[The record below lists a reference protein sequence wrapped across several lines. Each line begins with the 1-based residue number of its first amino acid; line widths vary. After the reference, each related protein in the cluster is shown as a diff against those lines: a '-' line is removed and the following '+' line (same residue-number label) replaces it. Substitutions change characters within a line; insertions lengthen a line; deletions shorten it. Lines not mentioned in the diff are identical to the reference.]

1 MSGGRGRGGQGGLE
15 LSDLGGGSG
24 VRANEVPGTECL
36 EKGRMWT
43 KGVLRDI
50 SQEKRRPR
58 NESPCFAIIL
68 RGMASRRAS
77 ERGVLIFPYGAFH
90 GTSIR
95 ILTWKPYSIGASHFL
110 DDMEPGSQ
118 RIVLLSF
125 FGEDLGTR
133 GCTAFA
139 WCWRVLGFIFIHG

>member
-1 MSGGRGRGGQGGLE
+1 MSGGRGRGGQGALE

-36 EKGRMWT
+36 EKSRRRT

-58 NESPCFAIIL
+58 NESPCFALIL

-77 ERGVLIFPYGAFH
+77 ERGCVDISLRGVSRNFYQDFDMETIFRSAPLIFWMTWSRGARGSFSFLFL
-90 GTSIR
+90 GR
-95 ILTWKPYSIGASHFL
+95 I
-110 DDMEPGSQ
+110 
-118 RIVLLSF
+118 
-125 FGEDLGTR
+125 
-133 GCTAFA
+133 
-139 WCWRVLGFIFIHG
+139 